1 MAVNNYSVSFQS
13 LRSNPAKTY
22 TVNIVGGSGA
32 AVALTPAPHP
42 FVTEEDTDEDVF
54 VPVRKHSGYIRIVDP
69 CDGSFNWKDL
79 VPLTD
84 VARPVTLTQ
93 GGVVLWQGFMQSQN
107 FSGTLYGGVQE
118 REFPI
123 QCPLASVGTQD
134 IVLATAA
141 VTEMKNF
148 AYYLKSIIDYIVS
161 VGGGMIGFDN
171 VYVQGGTAARN
182 TLLYLIDPQAFVSL
196 DLDENIF
203 ECNHSKYSVL
213 EDICRY
219 WGFTA
224 RTYGRDIYLMQTNGD
239 TSDFVKLS
247 MTDLATMAGGTTAGT
262 TVSMQSPATL
272 GNVFASMDNDITVER
287 GYSKATVK
295 GDAGDSEKSILD
307 CFPKYVKN
315 LIENSGNVPDN
326 ERVGDEFAT
335 YYGKLSSFS
344 SIDMVG
350 ASTGYSS
357 FRTGQ
362 VYTLGNFNADGE
374 HISML
379 HIMDPYSEGTAKLSI
394 ETVYE
399 RNFAGMVFSLKG
411 DTYLAGKR
419 LDFTSNDFDHG
430 NHVMIC
436 RMGIGKTRQTAKWF
450 NGESWQSSQTTF
462 NVSIGN
468 KGSVLYVRQAGTTA
482 QYYYA
487 DKFAVPFNNGY
498 YGKLFI
504 DFMGTSEKTYEDH
517 SAYTYNF
524 MITNFSIDMEYGV
537 SNNTYTSTIDTG
549 WDSST
554 KEMFALNSSDVL
566 EKWNAD
572 CMFCSYGGV
581 KYGHNILAE
590 SGGVPSRDSHEQN
603 LANRVAAGTG
613 TKLGYWRTSKLM
625 YRTELLANDN
635 QVAGISPQK
644 ELMVDSVH
652 CMPIAIG
659 RDWCDDVVMITFI
672 QK

>member
-1 MAVNNYSVSFQS
+1 MS
-13 LRSNPAKTY
+13 LRSGSVY
-22 TVNIVGGSGA
+22 TVNIGGGSGA
-32 AVALTPAPHP
+32 AVALTPASNP
-42 FVTEEDTDEDVF
+42 FVTEEDADEDVF

-69 CDGSFNWKDL
+69 CDGSFDWKDL
-79 VPLTD
+79 MPLTD

-134 IVLATAA
+134 IVLATEA

-182 TLLYLIDPQAFVSL
+182 TLLYMIDPQAFVSL
-196 DLDENIF
+196 DLDENTF

-224 RTYGRDIYLMQTNGD
+224 RTFGRDIYLMQTNGS
-239 TSDFVKLS
+239 TGDFVKLT
-247 MTDLATMAGGTTAGT
+247 MDNLYTMAGKPNQQPQAAGT
-262 TVSMQSPATL
+262 TVSMGNPATL

-295 GDAGDSEKSILD
+295 GDAGDSENSILD
-307 CFPKYVKN
+307 CFPKYVKD
-315 LIENSGNVPDN
+315 LIDATADPQTENI
-326 ERVGDEFAT
+326 GDEYAM
-335 YYGKLSSFS
+335 YYGKVTSFS
-344 SIDMVG
+344 SIDMEG
-350 ASTGYSS
+350 SSTGDSS

-362 VYTLGNFNADGE
+362 TYTLGNYNADGE
-374 HISML
+374 HAGIL
-379 HIMDPYSEGTAKLSI
+379 HMTDAYVAGTAKLSI

-411 DTYLAGKR
+411 ETYIAGKK
-419 LDFTSNDFDHG
+419 LDFTSHNLDHG
-430 NHVMIC
+430 EHVMMC
-436 RMGIGKTRQTAKWF
+436 RLGIGKTRQSAKWF
-450 NGESWQSSQTTF
+450 NGTSWQSAQTTF
-462 NVSIGN
+462 NVAIGN
-468 KGSVLYVRQAGTTA
+468 KGSVLYVRQPGNNSG
-482 QYYYA
+482 YYYA
-487 DKFAVPFNNGY
+487 DKFAVPFDNGY
-498 YGKLFI
+498 YGKLFL
-504 DFMGTSEKTYEDH
+504 DFMGTDEYTYEQTNFH
-517 SAYTYNF
+517 TYEF
-524 MITNFSIDMEYGV
+524 MITGFKIEMAYGV
-537 SNNTYTSTIDTG
+537 HVGTVTSTIDTG
-549 WDSST
+549 WDGST
-554 KEMFALNSSDVL
+554 KEENAKNNNDVI
-566 EKWNAD
+566 EEWNAD
-572 CMFCSYGGV
+572 CIFCSYGRV
-581 KYGHNILAE
+581 KYGHAILADSYGKPLGDGTE
-590 SGGVPSRDSHEQN
+590 RD

-613 TKLGYWRTSKLM
+613 QKLGYWRTSKLM

-635 QVAGISPQK
+635 QVAAISPQK
-644 ELMVDSVH
+644 ELTVDGVH
-652 CMPIAIG
+652 CLPIAIG
-659 RDWCDDVVMITFI
+659 RDWCDDVARITFI